1 MDKIKIQVLEKP
13 DKNWDKRVIENNG
26 DIYQTTTYAKFQEKC
41 LNMESEFLLAI
52 KDSKIV
58 GQLVITYGPRFAK
71 YLNKGKKKLF
81 KFFSRHF
88 KIYTFIRGPIIIDKK
103 VKKEIYLSFL
113 DYLDNNKKNCF
124 IAQDISLP
132 IEEEEAIYK
141 LFYEKGFYSDSWGT
155 VIIDTSK
162 SEEDL
167 FSSISRNQR
176 RQIKK
181 ALQIG
186 LKVKE
191 AKIKRDYNKVIKII
205 NEMCRQNK
213 IFVHPSEYYHSLFE
227 VFNSTSSIK
236 TFYIEH
242 NKKLIAT
249 ASVYLTGKKAARA
262 FVGHTKSSLQEKIP
276 GMPFIEWFVIKW
288 VRDNGYKNYD
298 LTGIR
303 PLSGDSKEKGIREYK
318 LRWGGREI
326 HYPYFSKKYSK
337 TKFAL
342 IELLRTKWKKKL
354 VTKWK

>member
-1 MDKIKIQVLEKP
+1 MGKIKIQVLEKP

-26 DIYQTTTYAKFQEKC
+26 DIYQTITYAKVQEKC
-41 LNMESEFLLAI
+41 LNMESEFLLVI

-58 GQLVITYGPRFAK
+58 GQLVVTYGPRFAK
-71 YLNKGKKKLF
+71 YLRRRSKRVHN
-81 KFFSRHF
+81 FFARHF
-88 KIYTFIRGPIIIDKK
+88 KIYTFVKGPIIIDKK
-103 VKKEIYLSFL
+103 LKKEIYECIL
-113 DYLDNNKKNCF
+113 DYLDKNKHGCF
-124 IAQDISLP
+124 MAQDLSLP
-132 IEEEEAIYK
+132 IKEEESIYK

-155 VIIDTSK
+155 VIIETSK

-191 AKIKRDYNKVIKII
+191 AKTKKDYNKIIKII

-213 IFVHPSEYYHSLFE
+213 IFVHPNEYYHSLFE

-236 TFYIEH
+236 TFYIEY

-288 VRDNGYKNYD
+288 VRNNGYFTYD

-303 PLSGDSKEKGIREYK
+303 PLSEDSKERGIKEYK

-337 TKFAL
+337 TRFAL

-354 VTKWK
+354 VTR